1 MADICKL
8 KGITDAE
15 ATALREKC
23 QIETVE
29 DLWLRINSAE
39 NPWKSLAANSGIE
52 KKRLIDL
59 LAAEGM
65 RQPGFAGAWFKRHWL
80 DVLILLL
87 MLALG
92 LGIWRRL

>member
-1 MADICKL
+1 MADIGKL
-8 KGITDAE
+8 KGITGAE
-15 ATALREKC
+15 VEALRKKC

-29 DLWLRINSAE
+29 SLWLRVSSAE
-39 NPWKSLAANSGIE
+39 NGWKSLTDNSGIE

-80 DVLILLL
+80 DVLTLLL
-87 MLALG
+87 ALALA